1 MSSNFDLRK
10 FLTENQLTTTAKAV
24 AEAPNIPM
32 PGNKPKMPPVPGQ
45 GSNNQAPKNTGAS
58 DKAKAVA
65 KEALFQVIAST
76 ATLTKLGVLDANEAK
91 QLEDLC
97 QKAMGNLDEGATVN
111 EYEHHYRKVGGECR
125 KYNDEGDYTV
135 VSMHYCQYNE
145 AEEEKQKAPISEM
158 NGGYVEAMG
167 PDFDEAVDLLSH
179 AWNQWKN
186 GPATEDE
193 DIEPA
198 KADILEYV
206 KSLLK

>member
-1 MSSNFDLRK
+1 MSNNFDLRK

-24 AEAPNIPM
+24 SEAPNIPI

-45 GSNNQAPKNTGAS
+45 GSSNQAPKNTGMS
-58 DKAKAVA
+58 DKAKNAA

-76 ATLTKLGVLDANEAK
+76 STLKNAGVLDANEVK

-97 QKAMGNLDEGATVN
+97 NKAMGNLNEGET
-111 EYEHHYRKVGGECR
+111 
-125 KYNDEGDYTV
+125 
-135 VSMHYCQYNE
+135 
-145 AEEEKQKAPISEM
+145 PINEM
-158 NGGYVEAMG
+158 NGGYIEVMG